1 MLGVTDKDAVQ
12 LASANG
18 YIINNLINKARLRK
32 LDSDERVKYRDEFWE
47 ASNRLK
53 RHDVLAKQRQR
64 IQELEIEGYEAATE
78 VNERTQRGELAP
90 LDRFAEITEQRK
102 ALRAEAAAD
111 IAKLDASAIIAP
123 PARPLRL
130 RKPSRRV
137 LENMST
143 D

>member
-64 IQELEIEGYEAATE
+64 IQELEIEGYEAATK
-78 VNERTQRGELAP
+78 VNERTRRGEPAP

-111 IAKLDASAIIAP
+111 LATLDAPATVTP
-123 PARPLRL
+123 PTRPLRL